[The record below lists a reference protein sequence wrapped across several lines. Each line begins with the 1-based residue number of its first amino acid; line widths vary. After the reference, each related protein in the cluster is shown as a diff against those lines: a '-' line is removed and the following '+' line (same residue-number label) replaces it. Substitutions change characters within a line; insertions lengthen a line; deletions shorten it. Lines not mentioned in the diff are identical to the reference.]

1 MARDW
6 FTAGPPV
13 ALWLSSLWKLS
24 SSAAAPRV
32 RGMDNPRND
41 PQRSSLAVTP
51 PLSQSTTNQL
61 LCCAYNNQ
69 GKIMFVFFFQEPEG
83 IFFKPRLYMTDEG
96 DPRKALWKA
105 LPPLLDPRNKNKTSA
120 QTSTKIHQNR
130 GKKKFYSSVTMKK
143 KAAKP
148 SLS

>member
-69 GKIMFVFFFQEPEG
+69 GKIVFMFFFQEPEG
-83 IFFKPRLYMTDEG
+83 IFFFKPRLYMTDEG

-105 LPPLLDPRNKNKTSA
+105 LPPCLIHATRTKLQPKLLQKYTRTEE
-120 QTSTKIHQNR
+120 
-130 GKKKFYSSVTMKK
+130 KKSSI
-143 KAAKP
+143 A
-148 SLS
+148 LSP